1 MLCIKNGLIHDA
13 VSATPYVGD
22 ILVENGKITQILP
35 ANSCK
40 DAETVID
47 ATGLNVYPGLVD
59 AHSHLGLDGYAI
71 GFEGQD
77 YNEMNDILTPQLR
90 AIDGINPQDETL
102 QLALE
107 GGVTCVGT
115 GPGSSNVLGGMF
127 VAMKPFG
134 RRIDDMIVKF
144 PVAMKCAFGENPK
157 DAIKTKTI
165 IQECLLLP
173 NFVKCFLKQENI
185 RQS

>member
-1 MLCIKNGLIHDA
+1 MYKNGLIHDA

-40 DAETVID
+40 EAEIVID

-59 AHSHLGLDGYAI
+59 AHSHLGLDGYAT

-134 RRIDDMIVKF
+134 HRIDDMIVKF

-157 DAIKTKTI
+157 RCYKDKNNYSRMSTASKLR
-165 IQECLLLP
+165 EML
-173 NFVKCFLKQENI
+173 LKQENI

>member
-77 YNEMNDILTPQLR
+77 YNEMNDILTH
-90 AIDGINPQDETL
+90 
-102 QLALE
+102 
-107 GGVTCVGT
+107 
-115 GPGSSNVLGGMF
+115 SF
-127 VAMKPFG
+127 VPLTASTHRM
-134 RRIDDMIVKF
+134 R
-144 PVAMKCAFGENPK
+144 
-157 DAIKTKTI
+157 
-165 IQECLLLP
+165 LYSLP
-173 NFVKCFLKQENI
+173 WKAV
-185 RQS
+185 